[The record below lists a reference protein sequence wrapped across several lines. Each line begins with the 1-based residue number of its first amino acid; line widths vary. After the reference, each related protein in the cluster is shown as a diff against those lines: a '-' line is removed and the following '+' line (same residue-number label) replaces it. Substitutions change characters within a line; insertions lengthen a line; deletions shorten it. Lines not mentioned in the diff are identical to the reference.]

1 MTETGT
7 ITDVKVETKS
17 ENMPT
22 MALKKKE
29 ETPLVLQDFNY
40 ARKLAELTP
49 EEKKEL
55 QALTVKLD
63 PTDMSTVRVYGS
75 ELSGVISSNGS
86 ELLNSVRADKTNEVV
101 ALSTD
106 LLKQLNM
113 LDLDKINDNGLWSRI
128 CARIPILKKLTR
140 RIENTFAEYDTIKG
154 NVDKI
159 SKKISASKMIAMA
172 DNSSLQKIFEN
183 NVKYIDKMRD
193 LILGAKLYINDLKV
207 QTETM
212 KKDQNVEMWQIK
224 DMNDYTNMLEK
235 RVADMQTEAYIMT
248 QNLYQIRA
256 IQSNNMNIAEKAD
269 NIVTNIIPVWS
280 TQLAMAVTMKHQQE
294 SVEAQMKISETTN
307 TMLRKNA
314 ENLKINSINVAKES
328 ERAIVD
334 VETLRQ
340 TTQALMDTIRE
351 VQQIHESGRQQR
363 AQLESDIQNCAE
375 ELHQLLLSE

>member
-1 MTETGT
+1 MNETGT
-7 ITDVKVETKS
+7 ITDIKVETKS

-29 ETPLVLQDFNY
+29 EAPLVLQDFNY

-113 LDLDKINDNGLWSRI
+113 LDLDKINDNGLWNRI

-207 QTETM
+207 QTENM

>member
-29 ETPLVLQDFNY
+29 EAPLVLQDFNY

>member
-17 ENMPT
+17 ENKPG
-22 MALKKKE
+22 MALQKKE
-29 ETPLVLQDFNY
+29 EAPLVLQDFNY

-113 LDLDKINDNGLWSRI
+113 LDLDKINDNGLWNRI
-128 CARIPILKKLTR
+128 CARIPILKKLSR

>member
-113 LDLDKINDNGLWSRI
+113 LDLDKINDYGLWSRI

>member
-1 MTETGT
+1 MTETET

-29 ETPLVLQDFNY
+29 EAPLVLQDFNY

-113 LDLDKINDNGLWSRI
+113 LDLDKINDNGLWNRI

>member
-29 ETPLVLQDFNY
+29 EAPLVLQDFNY

-207 QTETM
+207 QTESM